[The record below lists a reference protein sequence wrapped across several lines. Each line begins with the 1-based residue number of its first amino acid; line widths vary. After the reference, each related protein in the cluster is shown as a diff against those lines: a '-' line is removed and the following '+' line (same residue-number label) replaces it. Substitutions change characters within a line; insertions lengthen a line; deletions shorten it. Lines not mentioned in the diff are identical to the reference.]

1 MNQGTLNRKQYDKI
15 RKMDHGQMQEY
26 IKSVFISGYE
36 AGIKAVSEKREV
48 PELVGL
54 EDELLSIR
62 GIGSAKARSI
72 CDKVKEFLERKVGN
86 DESSVEISGEQMK

>member
-1 MNQGTLNRKQYDKI
+1 MKQGTFSRKQYDKI
-15 RKMDHGQMQEY
+15 RKMDHGQMQDY
-26 IKSVFISGYE
+26 FKGVFTSGYE
-36 AGIKAVSEKREV
+36 AGVRAAYEKREI

-72 CDKVKEFLERKVGN
+72 CEKVKEFLERKADH
-86 DESSVEISGEQMK
+86 DETGVEISGE